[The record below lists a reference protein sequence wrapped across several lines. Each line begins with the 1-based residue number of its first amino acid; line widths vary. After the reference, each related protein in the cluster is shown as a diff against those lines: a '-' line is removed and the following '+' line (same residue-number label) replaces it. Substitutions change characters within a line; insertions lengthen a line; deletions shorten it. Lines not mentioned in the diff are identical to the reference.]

1 MQQVKGFGVFQT
13 AKFMAIL
20 YFLIAAVVC
29 VLMIPFML
37 MFGGMMRESGM
48 GGMGGGMM
56 GGSIFFLILAPFIY
70 AIVAFIA
77 TAIGCAI
84 YNVVAK
90 RFGGVEIDLRPAS
103 PSA

>member
-1 MQQVKGFGVFQT
+1 
-13 AKFMAIL
+13 
-20 YFLIAAVVC
+20 
-29 VLMIPFML
+29 MIPFML

-48 GGMGGGMM
+48 GGGMM
-56 GGSIFFLILAPFIY
+56 GGGSIFFLILAPFIY

>member
-48 GGMGGGMM
+48 GGGMGMM
-56 GGSIFFLILAPFIY
+56 GGSVFFLILAPFIY

-103 PSA
+103 PTA

>member
-1 MQQVKGFGVFQT
+1 MQQVKGFGVLQT

-48 GGMGGGMM
+48 GGGMM
-56 GGSIFFLILAPFIY
+56 GAGGSILFLILAPFIY

-77 TAIGCAI
+77 TAIGCTI

-103 PSA
+103 PTA

>member
-29 VLMIPFML
+29 ILMIPFML

-48 GGMGGGMM
+48 GGGMM
-56 GGSIFFLILAPFIY
+56 GGGSIFFLILAPFIY

-103 PSA
+103 PTA